1 MKLHIEKPLYGGACL
16 ARHEGQAVFVPFTL
30 PGETVDARIIEN
42 KGSYSTAELDS
53 VLEPSPTRTD
63 APCPYFG
70 TCGGCHYQHATY
82 AAQVEMKIDILHET
96 LERARIRE
104 IPAITALTG
113 EPLGYRNRIRL
124 HVQREPFALC
134 YKLRRSHANLPVAT
148 CPIAAPS
155 LQNAIAILTREAPA
169 VGFAEWATEVELF
182 TNRDDSALLAA
193 FWTKHPD
200 GEAPR
205 LLKELWP
212 RLQQHLPALVG
223 AGIFS
228 VEQRRQPSRLLAHN
242 GEPSLHYKIAGRSYR
257 VSIGSFFQVN
267 RSLLDP
273 LVESVTANES
283 GASAW
288 DLYSGV
294 GLFSLP
300 LAEKFSQVTAVESS
314 ASSVRDLRENLRGTH
329 HRIVAADTAVF
340 LSRAVQQRTP
350 APDLIVLDPPRAGL
364 GREVTTALGQI
375 RAPRLTYV
383 SCDPST
389 LSRDLAALLQ
399 AGYTIRSI
407 RLVDLFP
414 QTYHLESVVH
424 LTRD

>member
-1 MKLHIEKPLYGGACL
+1 VKLHIEKPLYGGACL

-30 PGETVDARIIEN
+30 PGETVEARILEN
-42 KGSYSTAELDS
+42 TGNYSTAELDS
-53 VLEPSPTRTD
+53 VLEPSLTRTD
-63 APCPYFG
+63 PPCPYFG
-70 TCGGCHYQHATY
+70 PCGGCHYQHGTY
-82 AAQVEMKIDILHET
+82 AAQVEMKTAILREA
-96 LERARIRE
+96 LERARIRNIPE
-104 IPAITALTG
+104 ISALTG
-113 EPLGYRNRIRL
+113 EPFGYRNRIRL
-124 HVQREPFALC
+124 HVQHEPFALC

-155 LQNAIAILTREAPA
+155 LQNAIAILTREAAA
-169 VGFAEWATEVELF
+169 VGFAEWATELELF
-182 TNRDDSALLAA
+182 INSDDSALLAA
-193 FWTKHPD
+193 LWTKHPD
-200 GEAPR
+200 REAPR

-212 RLQQHLPALVG
+212 RLHLHLPALAG

-228 VEQRRQPSRLLAHN
+228 VEQRRQPSRLLAHS
-242 GEPSLHYKIAGRSYR
+242 GEPSLQHAVAGRGYR
-257 VSIGSFFQVN
+257 VSVGSFFQVN
-267 RSLLDP
+267 RFLLAP
-273 LVESVTANES
+273 LVDYVTAHET

-300 LAEKFSQVTAVESS
+300 LAERFSQVTAVESS
-314 ASSVRDLRENLRGTH
+314 ASSVRDLRENLRGTR
-329 HRIVAADTAVF
+329 HRIVAADTADF

-364 GREVTTALGQI
+364 GREVTAALGQI

-399 AGYTIRSI
+399 AGYVIRSI

-414 QTYHLESVVH
+414 QTYHLESVIH
-424 LTRD
+424 LARR

>member
-1 MKLHIEKPLYGGACL
+1 MKLHIEKPLYGGAGL
-16 ARHEGQAVFVPFTL
+16 ARQQGQAVFVPFTL
-30 PGETVDARIIEN
+30 PGELVEARLIEN
-42 KGSYSTAELDS
+42 KGSYSTAEFDA
-53 VLEPSPTRTD
+53 VLEPSPARATP
-63 APCPYFG
+63 PCPYFG
-70 TCGGCHYQHATY
+70 PCGGCHYQHATY
-82 AAQVEMKIDILHET
+82 AAQVETKIAVLRET

-134 YKLRRSHANLPVAT
+134 YKLRRSHANLPIAT
-148 CPIAAPS
+148 CPIAAPA
-155 LQNAIAILTREAPA
+155 LQNAIAILTHDAA
-169 VGFAEWATEVELF
+169 AIGFAEWATEVELF
-182 TNRDDSALLAA
+182 TNPDDSAFLAA

-205 LLKELWP
+205 LLADTWP
-212 RLQQHLPALVG
+212 RLQQHLPALIG

-228 VEQRRQPSRLLAHN
+228 VEQRRQPSRLLAHS
-242 GEPSLHYKIAGRSYR
+242 GEPSLRYAVAGRSYR
-257 VSIGSFFQVN
+257 VRVGSFFQVN
-267 RSLLDP
+267 RFLLAP
-273 LVESVTANES
+273 LVDYVTANET
-283 GASAW
+283 GAAAW

-314 ASSVRDLRENLRGTH
+314 ASSVRDLRDNLRGTH
-329 HRIVAADTAVF
+329 QRIVAADTAVF

-364 GREVTTALGQI
+364 NRDVTTALGQMG
-375 RAPRLTYV
+375 APRLTYV

-399 AGYTIRSI
+399 AGYAIHSI

-424 LTRD
+424 LTRG

>member
-1 MKLHIEKPLYGGACL
+1 MKLHVEKPLYGGAGL
-16 ARHEGQAVFVPFTL
+16 ARHEGQAIFVPFTL
-30 PGETVDARIIEN
+30 PGETVEAHLVEN
-42 KGSYSTAELDS
+42 KGSYSTAEVDA
-53 VLEPSPTRTD
+53 VLEPSPARTD
-63 APCPYFG
+63 PPCPYFG
-70 TCGGCHYQHATY
+70 PCGGCHYQHATY
-82 AAQVEMKIDILHET
+82 AAQVEMKIAILRET
-96 LERARIRE
+96 LERARIRN
-104 IPAITALTG
+104 IPAIAVLTG

-155 LQNAIAILTREAPA
+155 LQNAIAILTREAA
-169 VGFAEWATEVELF
+169 ALGFADWATEVELF
-182 TNRDDSALLAA
+182 TNSDDSALLAA
-193 FWTKHPD
+193 LWTKHPD
-200 GEAPR
+200 REAPR
-205 LLKELWP
+205 LLKELRP
-212 RLQQHLPALVG
+212 RLQQHLPTLVG
-223 AGIFS
+223 AGVFS
-228 VEQRRQPSRLLAHN
+228 VEQRRQPSRLLAHT
-242 GEPSLHYKIAGRSYR
+242 GESFLRYQLGGRSYR

-273 LVESVTANES
+273 LVDSVTANES
-283 GASAW
+283 GAAAW

-294 GLFSLP
+294 GLFSVP
-300 LAEKFSQVTAVESS
+300 LAETFSQVTAVESS

-364 GREVTTALGQI
+364 DRTVTTALGQI

-399 AGYTIRSI
+399 AGYVIRSI

-424 LTRD
+424 LARS